1 MIYVRRAYPNEL
13 YHHGIKGQKWGVRR
27 FQNADGS
34 LTAAG
39 KEHYRANKHAEGL
52 YYKAKSVEPIITK
65 DIQSVVASTS
75 AKMYG
80 LEHCLKTKESLQR
93 KIETD
98 AYNDDISLE
107 KSASN
112 VKDAVRYTALSSD
125 KDFTKNYFIIKKSL
139 EDKGYTETRCKNYF
153 DLYNQGKVKHKSV
166 QSVFKSPDGQVF
178 ELQFHTP
185 SSQNAKN
192 KKVPLYEEARKPGI
206 DNARLLEI
214 EAKMNDL
221 AKTVFTP
228 PNVYSIKTHG

>member
-1 MIYVRRAYPNEL
+1 MIRRAYPNEL
-13 YHHGIKGQKWGVRR
+13 YHHGIKGQKLGVRR
-27 FQNADGS
+27 YQNPDGS
-34 LTAAG
+34 LTTAG
-39 KEHYRANKHAEGL
+39 KAHHASNKHADKL
-52 YYKAKSVEPIITK
+52 HTKAKSAEPRITADVRDAVK
-65 DIQSVVASTS
+65 STS

-80 LEHCLKTKESLQR
+80 LKNRLKTKQSLAR

-107 KSASN
+107 ESASK
-112 VKDAVRYTALSSD
+112 VKDSVRYTALSPD
-125 KDFTKNYFIIKKSL
+125 KDFTKNYFAIKKSL

-206 DNARLLEI
+206 DNARLSEI
-214 EAKMNDL
+214 EVKMNDL

-228 PNVYSIKTHG
+228 PNVYSIKSHG

>member
-1 MIYVRRAYPNEL
+1 MMRQAYPNEL
-13 YHHGIKGQKWGVRR
+13 YHHGVKGQKWGVRR
-27 FQNADGS
+27 YQNPDGS
-34 LTAAG
+34 LTTAG
-39 KEHYRANKHAEGL
+39 KAHYASSKHANKIRANAES
-52 YYKAKSVEPIITK
+52 AEPRITADVRDAVKST
-65 DIQSVVASTS
+65 T

-80 LEHCLKTKESLQR
+80 LKNRLKTKQSLTR
-93 KIETD
+93 KIETN

-107 KSASN
+107 ESASK
-112 VKDAVRYTALSSD
+112 VKDSVRYTALSPD
-125 KDFTKNYFIIKKSL
+125 KDFTKNYFTIKKSL

-166 QSVFKSPDGQVF
+166 QSVFESPDGQMF

-206 DNARLLEI
+206 DNARLSEI

-228 PNVYSIKTHG
+228 PNVYSIKSHG